1 MFRTLKPRE
10 GVVELTPHH
19 KLANDVAI
27 MIRAATNI
35 SANWILP
42 QIDSRFDEEPELRNK
57 LFTIYIYGLLDACHG
72 TDSRIVDIKRRATK
86 LNAKGA
92 LHYLNVLRTYVDS
105 ILDICGIFSRGE
117 MLVIGELRTQNVH
130 GHGRNTAK
138 TDISG
143 SSKITP

>member
-1 MFRTLKPRE
+1 MTPRKSAPSTKSHPSN
-10 GVVELTPHH
+10 TPHEREPTYG
-19 KLANDVAI
+19 LIN
-27 MIRAATNI
+27 
-35 SANWILP
+35 NWILP